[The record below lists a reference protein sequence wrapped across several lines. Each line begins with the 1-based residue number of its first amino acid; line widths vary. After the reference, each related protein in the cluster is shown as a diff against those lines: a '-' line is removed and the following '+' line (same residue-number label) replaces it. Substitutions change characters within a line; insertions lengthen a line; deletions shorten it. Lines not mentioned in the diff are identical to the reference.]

1 MSDDDDEE
9 EEDRTTMWRSVFRPN
24 LFRGKVALVTGG
36 GSGIGRS
43 IASELAHLGAIV
55 VIASRDGEKCTVAA
69 REMNDEISL
78 REERRR
84 RHRPRSIEEEEEE
97 EEDGGASGSGS
108 GRPPPYFGR
117 VVAGPPTSIR
127 EEDQVDRLVSSAG
140 KIHGPNENAMMSSFL
155 SCVNFGWGLR
165 GIIAAEVFPNTRVE
179 F

>member
-43 IASELAHLGAIV
+43 VASELAHLGAIV

-84 RHRPRSIEEEEEE
+84 RHRTRSIEEEEDGDG
-97 EEDGGASGSGS
+97 DGGASN
-108 GRPPPYFGR
+108 RDATPPSSKILSR
-117 VVAGPPTSIR
+117 V
-127 EEDQVDRLVSSAG
+127 
-140 KIHGPNENAMMSSFL
+140 MMSL
-155 SCVNFGWGLR
+155 SKKFCPDAVVSR
-165 GIIAAEVFPNTRVE
+165 GKQSALTRT
-179 F
+179 

>member
-84 RHRPRSIEEEEEE
+84 RHRTRSIEEGEEDGDG
-97 EEDGGASGSGS
+97 DGGASGSGS

-140 KIHGPNENAMMSSFL
+140 GKYTD
-155 SCVNFGWGLR
+155 R
-165 GIIAAEVFPNTRVE
+165 TRTR
-179 F
+179 